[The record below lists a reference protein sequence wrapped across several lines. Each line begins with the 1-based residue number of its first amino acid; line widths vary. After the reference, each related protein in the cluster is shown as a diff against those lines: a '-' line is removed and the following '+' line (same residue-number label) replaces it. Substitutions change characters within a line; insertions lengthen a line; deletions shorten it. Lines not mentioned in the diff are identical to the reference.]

1 MKFLVKLPSFR
12 CVLLLPLLFA
22 GTISVAQEPGGIQT
36 GNYAGALDMYS
47 NPAKMAGSRYRFSL
61 ILPFIVQTDVQNNQA
76 SYGLKDLTRAFKPD
90 SIFSDLTHNPGT
102 LSASGLL
109 QLYLPTLMY
118 RLTEKH
124 SIAIGARSRALGN
137 ITNFDNKLAN
147 QLLNDQVGSN
157 DLPYQL
163 DLTGDQRLAIHGWNE
178 IAGSYAGVLVDQG
191 EHLLKAGIN
200 LKYLGGAANRGIG
213 VQNLKAT
220 LDANSQVGDAW
231 LTNASGRL
239 DITTGGSDNLKGLLE
254 KPLRTLTTFKGS
266 GFGVDLGLI
275 YAWQPGKAESAGSG
289 WNDDENPYALRVGL
303 ALTDLGSINY
313 QKDIHR
319 SGGYDLHIAANQ
331 RFYLSEI
338 QSIDSIRSVVDKHP
352 EFFTPLANHAATS
365 YHVAL
370 PATLSADADV
380 HLHRGFFINLQGR
393 INLANRNKTVNAG
406 YPSTIALTPRWEN
419 RHFGVYVPLSY
430 NDIGRTRAGLSLR
443 LGPVIAGS
451 YSILSNTLGKTGQ
464 ADVFFGV
471 IAGFP
476 HPKK

>member
-1 MKFLVKLPSFR
+1 MKLPIH
-12 CVLLLPLLFA
+12 VTLLRRLLILPFLFA
-22 GTISVAQEPGGIQT
+22 GTISFGQEMGGIQT
-36 GNYAGALDMYS
+36 GNYAGALDLYG

-61 ILPFIVQTDVQNNQA
+61 ILPFIVQADVQNNQA

-90 SIFSDLTHNPGT
+90 SVFSDLTHNPGT
-102 LSASGLL
+102 LSATGLL

-118 RLTEKH
+118 RLNEKH
-124 SIAIGARSRALGN
+124 TVAIGARSRALGN
-137 ITNFDNKLAN
+137 ISNFDNKLAN
-147 QLLNDQVGSN
+147 QLLNDQVSSR

-163 DLTGDQRLAIHGWNE
+163 DLPGDQRLAIHGWNE

-191 EHLLKAGIN
+191 EHLLKAGIT
-200 LKYLGGAANRGIG
+200 LKYLGGAANRGIA

-220 LDANSQVGDAW
+220 LDANNQVGDAW
-231 LTNASGRL
+231 ITNASGRL

-254 KPLRTLTTFKGS
+254 KPLKTLTTFKGS
-266 GFGVDLGLI
+266 GFGADLGLI
-275 YAWQPGKAESAGSG
+275 YAWQPGRSEDVSSG
-289 WNDDENPYALRVGL
+289 WNDEENPYALRIGL
-303 ALTDLGSINY
+303 ALTDLGSIRY
-313 QKDIHR
+313 RKDIQR

-352 EFFTPLANHAATS
+352 EFFTPLANHTATS
-365 YHVAL
+365 YNVAL
-370 PATLSADADV
+370 PTTLSADADV

-406 YPSTIALTPRWEN
+406 YPSTFALTPRWEN
-419 RHFGVYVPLSY
+419 RHFGVYVPISY

-451 YSILSNTLGKTGQ
+451 YSILSNTFGKTGQ

-471 IAGFP
+471 MTGFY
-476 HPKK
+476 PKKK